1 MKAVLCKAYGP
12 PESLS
17 FEEAPSPP
25 LARGGV
31 RIGVHACGVNFPDVL
46 IIKGEYQ
53 FKPPFPFS
61 PGAEVSGV
69 VLEVGSDVKNFAVG
83 DRVIGMTG
91 WNGFSE
97 EVVVDA
103 AKCLRMPA
111 KMDFASGAALPM
123 TYGTSYHAL
132 VQRGRLKAGETLLVH
147 GATGGVGTAAV
158 EIGKLLGAKVI
169 ATAGSDEKLQTL
181 QKLYGV
187 EHVINYRTNP
197 NWRESVKELTSGNGA
212 DVIYDP
218 VGGDVFE
225 QSLRCINWDG
235 RLLVIG
241 FASGQIPSAKAN
253 LILLKGCAVVGVF
266 WGAFSAREPA
276 VNAANFEQ
284 LMTWYEQGSLKPA
297 ISHRFPLERA
307 ADALNAIVRREV
319 VGKAVLLT
327 SRNS

>member
-12 PESLS
+12 PESLV

-69 VLEVGSDVKNFAVG
+69 VLEVGSDVKNIAVG

-103 AKCLRMPA
+103 AKCLKMPA
-111 KMDFASGAALPM
+111 KMDFATGAALPM

-132 VQRGRLKAGETLLVH
+132 VQRGRLKPGETLLVH

-197 NWRESVKELTSGNGA
+197 NWRERVKELTGGNGA

-235 RLLVIG
+235 RLLVVG
-241 FASGQIPSAKAN
+241 FASGPIPSAKAN

-284 LMTWYEQGSLKPA
+284 LMSWYEQGSLKPA

>member
-12 PESLS
+12 PESLT
-17 FEEAPSPP
+17 FEEIESPT
-25 LARGGV
+25 LGRSGV

-61 PGAEVSGV
+61 PGAEVAGV
-69 VLEVGSDVKNFAVG
+69 ALEVGSDVTNIKVG

-91 WNGFSE
+91 WNGFAE

-103 AKCLRMPA
+103 AKCLKMPA
-111 KMDFASGAALPM
+111 NMDFATGAAIPM

-132 VQRGRLKAGETLLVH
+132 VQRGQLAAGETLLVH

-169 ATAGSDEKLQTL
+169 ATGGSDEKLAAL

-187 EHVINYRTNP
+187 EHVLNYKSDA
-197 NWRESVKELTSGNGA
+197 NWKDRVKELTGGNGA
-212 DVIYDP
+212 DVVYDP

-225 QSLRCINWDG
+225 QSLRCINWNG

-241 FASGQIPSAKAN
+241 FAGGTIPAAKAN

-266 WGAFSAREPA
+266 WGAFSARDPEL
-276 VNAANFEQ
+276 NAKNFEQ
-284 LMTWYEQGSLKPA
+284 LLRWFEAGSLKPA

-307 ADALNAIVRREV
+307 ADALNAIQRREV

-327 SRNS
+327 SRN